1 MAGVFI
7 SYSHADQAIA
17 QRVMLALRALGVDVW
32 WDAAMSSVDRLEAL
46 KQQADGLVAVVALWT
61 PNSVNSDVVWD
72 EAGFGQKHKR
82 LVGLLHGVDEP
93 PFVFGSI
100 EGISLDGWTGRA
112 PHSGWCRLL
121 ETLDAHQAAEGTAA
135 PGALIA
141 AFEADS
147 VDAQARETVFR
158 QAEADPDSARH
169 ATMKPAFDDWLR
181 SRGALPDGESA
192 TTIAE
197 VEPARPLSLFIPADK
212 LPFAGLEATNR
223 SEVTVPAAP
232 APALAPAPPGA
243 AAAADTAALDAMT
256 RAVEQ
261 ALAAAGPDGR
271 PLGRLLRS
279 PLRPPLPASAPP
291 TAAPEAAP
299 VTRPGPADTKP
310 TGPSNLPMLAAAI
323 VIALVIAALTWFV
336 AIRNA

>member
-93 PFVFGSI
+93 PFVFGSV

-112 PHSGWCRLL
+112 PHSGWCRLI

-232 APALAPAPPGA
+232 APAPADVSA
-243 AAAADTAALDAMT
+243 AIDTAALDEMT
-256 RAVEQ
+256 RAVER
-261 ALAAAGPDGR
+261 ALAMGPDGR
-271 PLGRLLRS
+271 PLGRLVRS
-279 PLRPPLPASAPP
+279 PLRPPLPAPTPP
-291 TAAPEAAP
+291 AAAPDPATSP
-299 VTRPGPADTKP
+299 VPADAKP
-310 TGPSNLPMLAAAI
+310 AGQSKLPVLAAAI
-323 VIALVIAALTWFV
+323 IIALVIAALVWFV
-336 AIRNA
+336 ATRTA

>member
-17 QRVMLALRALGVDVW
+17 QRVMLALRALDVDVW

-72 EAGFGQKHKR
+72 EAGFGQKHRR

-93 PFVFGSI
+93 PFVFGSV
-100 EGISLDGWTGRA
+100 EGIGLDGWTGRA
-112 PHSGWCRLL
+112 PHAGWCRLI
-121 ETLDAHQAAEGTAA
+121 ETLDAYQAAEGKAA
-135 PGALIA
+135 PGTLIA
-141 AFEADS
+141 TFEADS

-169 ATMKPAFDDWLR
+169 ATMKPGFDDWLR

-212 LPFAGLEATNR
+212 LPFAGLDATNR

-232 APALAPAPPGA
+232 APATPAA
-243 AAAADTAALDAMT
+243 AAAADTAALDEMT

-261 ALAAAGPDGR
+261 ALAAGPDGR

-279 PLRPPLPASAPP
+279 PLRPPLPAPTPP
-291 TAAPEAAP
+291 AAA
-299 VTRPGPADTKP
+299 PGPATSPVPADAKP
-310 TGPSNLPMLAAAI
+310 AGRSKLPMLSAAI
-323 VIALVIAALTWFV
+323 VIALVIAALIWFV
-336 AIRNA
+336 TTRSA